1 MQFISVISTYLNVSD
16 NLLATLTIRIKYIIC
31 YSELRELGRQ
41 ITRLRYEMQKNIKK
55 ENIE

>member
-16 NLLATLTIRIKYIIC
+16 KLLATLTIRIKYIIC
-31 YSELRELGRQ
+31 YSELRGLGRQ